1 MKASKNNNFR
11 KRITY
16 ALMVVMI
23 IALGIL
29 SRKIASIPLIIGDIL
44 YAVMMFLLIKFFLIK
59 LEYRKVALI
68 SLSVCY
74 LIEITQLYHAA
85 WINNIRNT
93 TLGALVLGSG
103 FLWTDML
110 AYTLGTA
117 ICMGL
122 FLGVF
127 WLRQELRGY

>member
-1 MKASKNNNFR
+1 
-11 KRITY
+11 
-16 ALMVVMI
+16 MI